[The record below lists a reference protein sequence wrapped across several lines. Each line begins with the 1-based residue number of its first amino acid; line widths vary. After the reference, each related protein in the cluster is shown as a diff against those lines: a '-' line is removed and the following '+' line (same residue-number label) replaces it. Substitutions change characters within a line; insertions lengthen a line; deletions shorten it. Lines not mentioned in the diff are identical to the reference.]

1 LWCVSRFEASHES
14 KVNGWGKIQDTT
26 SYGLMPSAVSS
37 LIAPPDKIAMLSI
50 SRSAALGGCQVAP
63 RAAAKNLK
71 SLLQADRIR
80 FFDLQLPAWNR
91 RKHHQASTADDF
103 HIIFRTFEELW
114 QLLLLC
120 VFRVGST
127 RCVAVQSWVE
137 DLVISSRIRDSV
149 MRSTWYVQYEPKT
162 GHHGQGPKICLN
174 FKTSLA
180 PSIVLPL
187 KGVVP
192 APFLCWRAAYC
203 EEELTWQQSR

>member
-1 LWCVSRFEASHES
+1 MVCQQ
-14 KVNGWGKIQDTT
+14 I
-26 SYGLMPSAVSS
+26 
-37 LIAPPDKIAMLSI
+37 LSI
-50 SRSAALGGCQVAP
+50 TWIKSQWMRENSRHNKLRIDAVCRLVSDCTTWQDSNVVYLSFRSTRGLPSGP

>member
-1 LWCVSRFEASHES
+1 MVCQQIWSITWIKSQWMRENSRHNKLRIDAVCRLVSDCTT
-14 KVNGWGKIQDTT
+14 WQDSNVVYLSFRSTR
-26 SYGLMPSAVSS
+26 GLPS
-37 LIAPPDKIAMLSI
+37 
-50 SRSAALGGCQVAP
+50 GP